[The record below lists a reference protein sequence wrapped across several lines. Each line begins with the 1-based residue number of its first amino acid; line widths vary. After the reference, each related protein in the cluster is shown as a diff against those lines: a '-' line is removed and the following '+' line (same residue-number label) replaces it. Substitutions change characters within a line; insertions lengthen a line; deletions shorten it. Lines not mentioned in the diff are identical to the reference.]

1 MKEVQAS
8 PSKALDIDKFDEIKG
23 TQQELKTGRNDKQ
36 QNNLIFALDVDE
48 NDYQDLTSRYE
59 CINEALCTPVDKGS
73 GPHQVLRSDSF
84 NVILQTSS
92 FAPELNENHNQ
103 DLINEQFNKAKETS
117 VNKVRPQLDSLNE
130 NIDVEIS
137 DEINAS
143 QPGLKNGSLGGEKDI
158 INGLILVPANQTFV
172 LNILEKEQKHKNDI
186 APRKHEVGKNL
197 FTKI

>member
-23 TQQELKTGRNDKQ
+23 SQQELKTGRIDKQ

-59 CINEALCTPVDKGS
+59 CINEALCTPVDNGI

-84 NVILQTSS
+84 NVILQASS
-92 FAPELNENHNQ
+92 IAPELNENHNQ

-117 VNKVRPQLDSLNE
+117 VNKVRPQPDLLNE

-137 DEINAS
+137 DEVNGS
-143 QPGLKNGSLGGEKDI
+143 QPGLKNGSLGGKKDI
-158 INGLILVPANQTFV
+158 SNGLILGPANQTFV
-172 LNILEKEQKHKNDI
+172 LNILEKEQKQKNDI